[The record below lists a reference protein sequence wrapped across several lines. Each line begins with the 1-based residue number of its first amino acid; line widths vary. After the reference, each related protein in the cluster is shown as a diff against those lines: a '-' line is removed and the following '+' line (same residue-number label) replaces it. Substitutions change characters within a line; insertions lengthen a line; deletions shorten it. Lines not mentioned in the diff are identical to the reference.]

1 MSDSRTRIGN
11 IPEMMS
17 LEHLI
22 VPKIKE
28 MIRQKRKIKYLMG
41 VYQRS
46 IGVNSTP
53 SGQSWDSMSNKINEV
68 VLDYPKRKVNVHDS
82 KLI

>member
-1 MSDSRTRIGN
+1 
-11 IPEMMS
+11 
-17 LEHLI
+17 
-22 VPKIKE
+22 
-28 MIRQKRKIKYLMG
+28 MG